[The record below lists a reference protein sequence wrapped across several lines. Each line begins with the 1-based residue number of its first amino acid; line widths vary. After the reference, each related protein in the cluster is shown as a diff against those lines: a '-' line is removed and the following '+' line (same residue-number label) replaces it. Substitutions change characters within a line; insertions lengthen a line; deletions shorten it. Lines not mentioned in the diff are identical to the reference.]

1 MLSSTASLPSLSG
14 LLNAGLD
21 SLTSRLDF
29 AKLLDQHGRMLQVE
43 TALPSLALIPERLV
57 MREAVSQPFELA
69 LDALSTSAH
78 FELKGLIGEQISVR
92 LLQPDGSYRPWHGY
106 VVQASQMGSDGGLAR
121 YRLVMRPWLSLLAYR
136 SDCFVYQDKDARQ
149 IIDEVFHDHAQT
161 NVRWE
166 VTESLRMRS
175 LCTQYRES
183 DLAFVQR
190 LLAEEGLSY
199 HFEHLDDEAAS
210 AADGRQARHVLV
222 ITDRLAARPALGDA
236 RFASQHASANL
247 LGQRDAVTA
256 FSAARDLSANAVTV
270 GSWNYRQLSGTSASV
285 DSGLSLGELP
295 RLEVYDGS
303 GAYRY
308 ENAAHADRA
317 ASLALAAL
325 ELDIKRFE
333 GQGSTRHFAAGARF
347 NLIDHPLY
355 GANTSAFNYAG
366 ALTASHDRPDNEFTL
381 VSVEH
386 HASNNL
392 GAELSKVLGLTE
404 LEHGTYKNQFQ
415 AVPAAAPLVPR
426 FVRKPTAFGVQ
437 QALVVGVPGE
447 AITTERDHRVKIQ
460 FAWQRGLNPLA
471 GGMAHE
477 SAADATG
484 NAPGDDRS
492 GTWVRVAVPGAGPN
506 WGAVL
511 VPRIGTEV
519 VVEFIE
525 GDIDRPLIIGQ
536 LYNGQDLPPFSAGE
550 DSGVNHPGVISGMQ
564 TQSLDG
570 SGFNQWAIDD
580 ATGQLRMR
588 LLTSYTA
595 AEVGL
600 GHLIQQGQGAQRGG
614 WRGSG
619 FEAGTQ
625 GWASVRAGQGLLV
638 STTAR
643 AATYG
648 SAQSTQMDAAEA
660 LGQLKA
666 MRDLGQRLSEVAK
679 AGTAHA
685 LTSHEAGQA
694 VEKFLEAIDPQKL
707 GKHAGSVN
715 GQEAKKAQGRTLTD
729 PVEAFAVPLVLMDTP
744 STSAFASEASITNY
758 SGQDLSL
765 GVQGDVQHTAVH
777 TYAAVSG
784 QTTSVYTND
793 GGIQAKAANGA
804 VSLRAHTDELHILAD
819 QDVTVISM
827 EDEIRIQANTCIELI
842 AGESSVVLEGG
853 DITFTCPGTFTAKTS
868 THAFLGGASF
878 GAELPVLPQGVRDI
892 PTWIEINHRD
902 AEGLPMQGQGYKI
915 FFEGNQ
921 VISGTLDAKG
931 HARHDNVPER
941 ALRVEYEPRQANPE
955 RPWQPLSELLAA
967 AKTRLN

>member
-1 MLSSTASLPSLSG
+1 M
-14 LLNAGLD
+14 
-21 SLTSRLDF
+21 RLDF
-29 AKLLDQHGRMLQVE
+29 EKLLDQHGRMLQVE

-57 MREAVSQPFELA
+57 MREAVSQPFELT

-92 LLQPDGSYRPWHGY
+92 LLQPGGDYRPWHGY

-121 YRLVMRPWLSLLAYR
+121 YRLVMRPWLSLLAFR
-136 SDCFVYQDKDARQ
+136 TDCFVYQDKDARQ
-149 IIDEVFHDHAQT
+149 IIEEVFRDHEQA

-166 VTESLRMRS
+166 VTESLRLRS

-210 AADGRQARHVLV
+210 AADDQRQARHVLV
-222 ITDRLAARPALGDA
+222 ISDRLATRPSLGEA

-256 FSAARDLSANAVTV
+256 FSSSRDLSANAVTV
-270 GSWNYRQLSGTSASV
+270 GSWNYRQLAGTSASV
-285 DSGLSLGELP
+285 DSALSLGELP

-308 ENAAHADRA
+308 GNAEHADRA
-317 ASLALAAL
+317 ASLALAVL
-325 ELDIKRFE
+325 ELDVKRFE
-333 GQGSTRHFAAGARF
+333 GQGSTRHFSAGSRF
-347 NLIDHPLY
+347 SLIDHPLY

-404 LEHGTYKNQFQ
+404 LEHGTYKNHFH
-415 AVPAAAPLVPR
+415 AVPAAAPLVPH
-426 FVRKPTAFGVQ
+426 FVRKPTAHGVQ
-437 QALVVGVPGE
+437 HALVVGIPGE

-525 GDIDRPLIIGQ
+525 GDIDRPLVIGQ

-564 TQSLDG
+564 TRSLDG
-570 SGFNQWAIDD
+570 SGFNQWVIDD

-600 GHLIQQGQGAQRGG
+600 GHLIEQGQGAQRGS

-625 GWASVRAGQGLLV
+625 GWASIRAGQGLLL

-685 LTSHEAGQA
+685 LTSHDAGQA

-707 GKHAGSVN
+707 GKHAGPVG
-715 GQEAKKAQGRTLTD
+715 GQEAKKANGRTLTD
-729 PVEAFAVPLVLMDTP
+729 PVEAFATPLVLMDTP
-744 STSAFASEASITNY
+744 STSAFASEASITNF

-765 GVQGDVQHTAVH
+765 GVQGDMQHTAVH

-793 GGIQAKAANGA
+793 GGIQVKAANGP

-819 QDVTVISM
+819 QDVTVISV
-827 EDEIRIQANTCIELI
+827 EEEIRIQANTCIELI

-868 THAFLGGASF
+868 THAFLGGFQQLHQARVHVVVF
-878 GAELPVLPQGVRDI
+878 VRDVEHDH
-892 PTWIEINHRD
+892 PLVQQLAPELGR
-902 AEGLPMQGQGYKI
+902 ELVPVGL
-915 FFEGNQ
+915 F
-921 VISGTLDAKG
+921 
-931 HARHDNVPER
+931 HDEDDRRSAGPSSSNRRIHSLLLRSPKR
-941 ALRVEYEPRQANPE
+941 ASPATDP
-955 RPWQPLSELLAA
+955 
-967 AKTRLN
+967 